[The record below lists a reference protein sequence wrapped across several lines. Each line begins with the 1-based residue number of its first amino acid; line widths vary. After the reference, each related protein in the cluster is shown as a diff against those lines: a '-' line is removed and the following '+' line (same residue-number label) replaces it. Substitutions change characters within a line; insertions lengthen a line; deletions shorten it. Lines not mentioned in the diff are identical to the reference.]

1 MHPDFWHERWRT
13 GQIGFHAPDYHPALL
28 ATWPGLGLASGSRV
42 FVPLC
47 GRSLDMVWLAAR
59 GHEVVGIE
67 LSPLAVADFFAH
79 EKLTPQVERRGA
91 LERWRAGRYEL
102 LCGDFFE
109 LGHEALGD
117 IAAWYDRA
125 ALVALPLDLR
135 RRYVER
141 MAALLPCGARGLLV
155 TVDYDQARMDGPPFS
170 VPPVEVEALHA
181 GAFDVAPLTRH
192 DCLPDNP
199 RFRERGLD
207 AMFESS
213 FRLTRR

>member
-1 MHPDFWHERWRT
+1 MDPAFWHERWQQ
-13 GQIGFHAPDYHPALL
+13 GQIGFHQPDHHPALL
-28 ATWPGLGLASGSRV
+28 SSWPGLGLPPASRV

-67 LSPLAVADFFAH
+67 LSPIAVEGFFAH
-79 EKLTPQVERRGA
+79 ERLEPRRDRLGR

-102 LCGDFFE
+102 LCGDFFDLDRDL
-109 LGHEALGD
+109 LGEVAG
-117 IAAWYDRA
+117 WYDRA
-125 ALVALPLDLR
+125 ALVALPPDLR

-141 MAALLPCGARGLLV
+141 LAHLLPAGARGLLV
-155 TVDYDQARMDGPPFS
+155 ACDYDPSRMGGPPFP
-170 VPPVEVEALHA
+170 VPPAEVEALHA
-181 GAFDVAPLTRH
+181 GDFDLEALTRQ
-192 DCLPDNP
+192 DVIAENP

-207 AMFESS
+207 AFFEST

>member
-1 MHPDFWHERWRT
+1 MDPAFWHERWEQ
-13 GQIGFHAPDYHPALL
+13 GQIGFHQPDHHPALL
-28 ATWPGLGLASGSRV
+28 ATWPTLGLADRARV

-59 GHEVVGIE
+59 GHDVVGIE
-67 LSPLAVADFFAH
+67 LSPIAVEGFFAH
-79 EKLTPQVERRGA
+79 ERLEPRRDRVGP

-102 LCGDFFE
+102 LCGDFFD
-109 LGHEALGD
+109 LGQGLLGD
-117 IAAWYDRA
+117 VAGWYDRA
-125 ALVALPLDLR
+125 ALVALPPDLR

-141 MAALLPCGARGLLV
+141 LAGLLPAGARGLLV

-170 VPPVEVEALHA
+170 VPPLEVEGLHA
-181 GAFDVAPLTRH
+181 EAFDVEPVSRH
-192 DCLPDNP
+192 DCLPENP

-207 AMFESS
+207 ALFESS